1 MLRNSYTALSPAVP
15 IEIAEFALYF
25 LMSRFAA
32 RPSYWLSQAILHHL
46 EILSE
51 RAGLEGDSEKKNLY
65 TGLIPTWDFIASKL
79 EVKTLLD
86 SNSNSTN

>member
-1 MLRNSYTALSPAVP
+1 MFRNSSTASSIAVP

-32 RPSYWLSQAILHHL
+32 RPSYWLTQAIIHHL

-51 RAGLEGDSEKKNLY
+51 RAGIEGDVEKKNLY
-65 TGLIPTWDFIASKL
+65 IGLIPTWDFIASKL
-79 EVKTLLD
+79 EVETLFD
-86 SNSNSTN
+86 SSSNSMN